1 MASLEDA
8 FWIQLAGFVMILIGN
23 LLYSDALLMP
33 SIRKIREDFLKLN
46 LFPSKHF
53 GKFIGFKSFYLG
65 VIGI

>member
-46 LFPSKHF
+46 FFFHQSIVEQFWKIYWF
-53 GKFIGFKSFYLG
+53 
-65 VIGI
+65 